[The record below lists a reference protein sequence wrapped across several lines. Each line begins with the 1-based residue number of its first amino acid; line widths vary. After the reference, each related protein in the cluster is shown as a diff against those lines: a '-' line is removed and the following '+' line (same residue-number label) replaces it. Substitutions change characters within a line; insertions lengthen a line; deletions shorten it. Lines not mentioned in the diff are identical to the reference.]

1 MKKQGILLCNL
12 GTPDAPTAPAVRQY
26 LAEFLHDK
34 RVVSI
39 SRWIWCLILHGIIL
53 RIRPAKVA
61 KLYQK
66 IWLRQGSPLLVISQ
80 QQRQK
85 LQNAINDRFVEQKYG
100 KHIPVE
106 IAMAYGNPS
115 IAKGLKTLE
124 DQGCERI
131 IIMPLYPQYCSATSA
146 SIFDRVAKHYKDRYF
161 VPEISYVG
169 DYHDHELYI
178 KALADSIQRH
188 WHEHGQSDKLLF
200 SYHGVPKRFSANNDP
215 YEAQCRNTTELV
227 AQALGLD
234 AEQFDISFQSQF
246 GKEEW
251 IGPATDAKLT
261 EWAKE
266 GVESVQVVC
275 PAFSADCLET
285 LEEIAMENKQ
295 LFLEN
300 HSQENASYQYIPAL
314 NDDKAHIQLM
324 LSLVE
329 QRIIH

>member
-12 GTPDAPTAPAVRQY
+12 GTPDEATAQGVRRY

-66 IWLRQGSPLLVISQ
+66 IWRREGSPLLVISQ

-115 IAKGLKTLE
+115 IAKGLKSLQQ
-124 DQGCERI
+124 QGCDRI
-131 IIMPLYPQYCSATSA
+131 IVLPLYPQYCSATTA
-146 SIFDRVAKHYKDRYF
+146 SIFDRVAKYYRDQF
-161 VPEISYVG
+161 DIPEISFVRH
-169 DYHDHELYI
+169 YHDHELYI
-178 KALADSIQRH
+178 KSLVESIQEH
-188 WHEHGQSDKLLF
+188 WQEQGRVEKLLF
-200 SYHGVPKRFSANNDP
+200 SYHGVPKRFSVKGDP
-215 YEAQCRNTTELV
+215 YEAQCRATTELV
-227 AQALGLD
+227 VKELGLTED
-234 AEQFDISFQSQF
+234 EYAIAFQSQF

-251 IGPATDAKLT
+251 LTPATDSLLT
-261 EWAKE
+261 EWAKS
-266 GVESVQVVC
+266 GVETVQVIC

-295 LFLEN
+295 LFLE
-300 HSQENASYQYIPAL
+300 HGGREYQYISAL
-314 NDDKAHIQLM
+314 NDRKSHIQLM
-324 LSLVE
+324 LALIE
-329 QRIIH
+329 QRLIH